1 MVASEALCKRALDQY
16 EEDLARRNNVVG
28 LGIVQVDDDSERS
41 GRSDLAVA
49 VYVKKKLPVKELAPE
64 DLIPKE
70 LEVSSGK
77 RVARVRTR
85 VIEQGEVRLESG
97 ELETL

>member
-1 MVASEALCKRALDQY
+1 MASEALCKRALDQH
-16 EEDLARRNNVVG
+16 EEELVRRKNVVG
-28 LGIVQVDDDSERS
+28 LGIVQVDDESARS
-41 GRSDLAVA
+41 RRSDLAVA
-49 VYVKKKLPVKELAPE
+49 VYVKKKLPIQELAPE
-64 DLIPKE
+64 DVIPKE

-85 VIEQGEVRLESG
+85 VIEQGEVALESG